1 MSGCDMD
8 IVRWME
14 DCYEEKANEEKFK
27 SNTFKTGYDVK
38 GINHCR
44 GNSAY
49 PRIVIDEKL
58 LICKPLKGK
67 VYAPTTK
74 EPIQKSWGKCSFV
87 GTKNGETC
95 IFMRHGQ
102 LVGGYCY
109 EYIE

>member
-49 PRIVIDEKL
+49 PRIVIDEN
-58 LICKPLKGK
+58 
-67 VYAPTTK
+67 
-74 EPIQKSWGKCSFV
+74 F
-87 GTKNGETC
+87 
-95 IFMRHGQ
+95 
-102 LVGGYCY
+102 
-109 EYIE
+109 